1 MMDLILN
8 DRKKGKQEKLLTDSD
23 IPTSYYNLYD
33 GTADFSGD
41 WNWISLYSASSLVS
55 PLGHKALKRIGAW
68 QGLSKKFTFQP
79 NQVYTLSCSVY
90 IEASEKADYIGLYGS
105 ADNKK
110 VSLEN
115 EKSVLATLQA
125 PSNQWVRISKS
136 FTVPTSDP
144 FMVRFEAMD
153 GVTTIHWADLMLNK
167 GAVAL
172 DWNYSLNDL
181 RSRLGGVKPSYRL
194 YVTSLKEVA

>member
-1 MMDLILN
+1 MQLILN
-8 DRKKGKQEKLLTDSD
+8 DREKGKQEKLLTDSD

-33 GTADFSGD
+33 GTANFSGD
-41 WNWISLYSASSLVS
+41 WNWISLYSVSSLVS
-55 PLGHKALKRIGAW
+55 PLGHKALKRAGAW
-68 QGLSKKFTFQP
+68 QGLSKTITLQP
-79 NQVYTLSCSVY
+79 NQVYTLSCNVY
-90 IEASEKADYIGLYGS
+90 IEASERADYIGFYGS
-105 ADNKK
+105 VDNNKL
-110 VSLEN
+110 SPEN
-115 EKSVLATLQA
+115 GKSVLATLQA
-125 PSNQWVRISKS
+125 PANQWTRISKT

-194 YVTSLKEVA
+194 YVASFKEVA